1 MITIQPGDMAHEA
14 VHWWELAG
22 HQPKEIR
29 TAWRQVTAALRPLA
43 TFAGRWIEPQDDRS
57 HLSLTWLG
65 GQGLLDGLLVTEA
78 ARSDTI
84 PMRAVLRIWDLMLY
98 LVEESGSPVAETSL
112 IGKTV
117 SESIDWLIQTCD
129 KHLGAAP
136 HRPHPELAIEF
147 EGAFQEPSQLA
158 QVELIR
164 LYANTSA
171 ILEQISWTV
180 EGAEPVRTDP
190 YTAEMMTQIV
200 LSSDGQTTPPNAVLL
215 GLAPSGS
222 FSESGYWYV
231 APWDAE
237 SRMQSFDWPELTHGY
252 WSREGDDLPIAV
264 LAVEEVA
271 KSQDPREQL
280 EKVSQF
286 FAQATNRSMLYFEC
300 P

>member
-65 GQGLLDGLLVTEA
+65 GQGLLDGLFVTEA
-78 ARSDTI
+78 AQTETKT
-84 PMRAVLRIWDLMLY
+84 MRMVLRVWDLMLY

-112 IGKTV
+112 FGKTP
-117 SESIDWLIQTCD
+117 SEAAEWMEKTCTE
-129 KHLGAAP
+129 HLGIALYKEQPALP
-136 HRPHPELAIEF
+136 SEF

-158 QVELIR
+158 QAELIR
-164 LYANTSA
+164 LYADTSS

-190 YTAEMMTQIV
+190 YTAEMKIQIV
-200 LSSDGQTTPPNAVLL
+200 LSPKDQTSPPNAVLL

-222 FSESGYWYV
+222 LSESGYWYV

-237 SRMQSFDWPELTHGY
+237 SRMRNFDWPELTHGY

-271 KSQDPREQL
+271 MSQDPREQL